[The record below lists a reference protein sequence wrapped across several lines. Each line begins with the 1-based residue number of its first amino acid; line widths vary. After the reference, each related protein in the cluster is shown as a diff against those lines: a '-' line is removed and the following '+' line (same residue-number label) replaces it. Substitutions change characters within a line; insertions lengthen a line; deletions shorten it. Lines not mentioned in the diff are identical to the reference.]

1 MYLNTGNHFI
11 TKISDFGRLI
21 VLEDGSRW
29 DVSSIDKAISMMWLI
44 TDNVLVESVYGNRC
58 KITNIKRKE
67 SVEASHLA

>member
-11 TKISDFGRLI
+11 TKISNFGKLI

-29 DVSSIDKAISMMWLI
+29 EVSSIDKTTSMIWMI
-44 TDNVLVESVYGNRC
+44 TDNVLVESLYGNRC

>member
-29 DVSSIDKAISMMWLI
+29 DVSSIDKATSMMWLI
-44 TDNVLVESVYGNRC
+44 TDNVLVESAYDNRC